1 MVCDRGII
9 FFPTLCAF
17 SSLCIQNTPT
27 TMKKTIFAF
36 AAFAI
41 FSLSFSACTRSC
53 KELDTQKAKVI
64 RDCTGTYVRIAD
76 VDYLVCNTSALT
88 DYADNECVE
97 VSTAGVADCAEQK
110 DKIICAM
117 AHEYAGIVEVIVFQH

>member
-1 MVCDRGII
+1 
-9 FFPTLCAF
+9 
-17 SSLCIQNTPT
+17 
-27 TMKKTIFAF
+27 MKKSIFAF

-76 VDYLVCNTSALT
+76 KDYLVCNTSALA

-97 VSTAGVADCAEQK
+97 VTTASVTDCAEQK
-110 DKIICAM
+110 DKAICAM
-117 AHEYAGIVEVIVFQH
+117 AHESAGIVEVIAFDR